1 MAKFF
6 IVIDMQNDFVTTS
19 QLANPAAA
27 KTIPF
32 IKEQIQRYKEKG
44 YQVIFTRDTHY
55 ENYMETGEGKHLPF
69 VHCVKGTKGW
79 EIVPELNSTPEAI
92 VIDKEHFGYDGWKN
106 YIKPGDEVVMCGTV
120 TSICVAS
127 NALAIKTIE
136 GVEVTILAEGCSG
149 LSNEDH
155 EAALKVMECCQCTV
169 IRDSAKEA

>member
-6 IVIDMQNDFVTTS
+6 IVIDMQNDFVTGS
-19 QLANPAAA
+19 LANPAAA

-55 ENYMETGEGKHLPF
+55 ENYMETGEGKHLPV

-92 VIDKEHFGYDGWKN
+92 EIDKEHFG
-106 YIKPGDEVVMCGTV
+106 
-120 TSICVAS
+120 
-127 NALAIKTIE
+127 
-136 GVEVTILAEGCSG
+136 
-149 LSNEDH
+149 
-155 EAALKVMECCQCTV
+155 
-169 IRDSAKEA
+169 